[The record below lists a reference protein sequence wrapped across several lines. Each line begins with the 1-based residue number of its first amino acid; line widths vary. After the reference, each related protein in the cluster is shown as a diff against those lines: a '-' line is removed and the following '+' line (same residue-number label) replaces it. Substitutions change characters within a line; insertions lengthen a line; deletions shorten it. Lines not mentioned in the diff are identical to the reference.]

1 MKRQQ
6 LLIGLLFFLTFS
18 PSISAKAWNIPSLPP
33 PSPLEK
39 VVMIFATKGTPNKVE
54 IENYIKK
61 YPSIK
66 LRYLFSE
73 TFNGFSV
80 VGSRQDLLKLSQM
93 YRKISA
99 TYDNQSYSVEK
110 LNPSALSLI
119 GAEKAQN
126 YYDSKGNRLT
136 GKGIKVGVIDTGIDY
151 THPDLRSNYS
161 GGYDLVDEDNNP
173 LETQIHEGEP
183 TIHGTHVAGIIGA
196 NGRMKGVAPDV
207 KIYAYRA
214 LGAGGKGTTEQI
226 LAAIERTVKSKLD
239 IINLSLGSDVNG
251 PDLPISIALNKAVEK
266 GIVAVTSNG
275 NSGPNLWT
283 VGTPGTSSKAISVG
297 ASTPVLKVPYLSA
310 VQLKSPIKLVPFV
323 GSVKWNL
330 NHTYPVQYVGIGKKK
345 DMKNVAGKIALIKRG
360 EIEFSKKVKNAE
372 AAGAVGVIIFNNTK
386 GPFVGKIDG
395 EIDIPAVSISM
406 VDGESLIPKK
416 SPILASTIYKV
427 EKDLLADFS
436 SRGPVTVN
444 WSIKP
449 DITAPGVAIKSTI
462 PDKRYIELQGTSMSA
477 PYIAGAAALIKQ
489 AHPEWGPAEIKSS
502 IMNTATIL
510 HDEKGNRYK
519 VYEQGAGRINIDQA
533 IHTETLVSPSSL
545 SFGIL
550 TKQFDENKK
559 QVTITNISNQTKH
572 YHFKL
577 LKYDENIDWKLPLPF
592 TLKPGEKRTLS
603 ISAFIKRSFHTNK
616 EMIDGY
622 LSLIEKDKS
631 IDLPFLFIKKEPSFP
646 RLMGF
651 SIVPGDSPET
661 FRYEVYL
668 PMGAEEFGIALFEED
683 TLKFI
688 GFLEERKKVGPGLKE
703 NQIEFKAPKY
713 LNKVVAVA
721 FARNNGQEDI
731 QEHSLKLLQNDN
743 GKK

>member
-6 LLIGLLFFLTFS
+6 LLIGLVLFLIF
-18 PSISAKAWNIPSLPP
+18 PPGISANAWNIPSLPS
-33 PSPLEK
+33 PSPFEK
-39 VVMIFATKGTPNKVE
+39 VVMIFSTKGTPNKVE
-54 IENYIKK
+54 IENYLKK
-61 YPSIK
+61 YPTLK
-66 LRYLFSE
+66 LRALFTE

-80 VGSRQDLLKLSQM
+80 GGSRKDLLQLSQM

-110 LNPSALSLI
+110 LYPSALSLI
-119 GAEKAQN
+119 GAERAQN

-151 THPDLRSNYS
+151 THPDLKSNYS
-161 GGYDLVDEDNNP
+161 GGYDLVDGDNNP

-214 LGAGGKGTTEQI
+214 LGAGGSGTTEQI
-226 LAAIERTVKSKLD
+226 LAAIERTVKSKID

-266 GIVAVTSNG
+266 GVVAITSNG

-283 VGTPGTSSKAISVG
+283 VGTPGTSLKAISVG

-310 VQLKSPIKLVPFV
+310 VQLDKPIKLVPFV
-323 GSVKWNL
+323 GSEKWNL
-330 NHTYPVQYVGIGKKK
+330 NHTYPVEYVGIGKKK
-345 DMKNVAGKIALIKRG
+345 DMINVAGKIALIKRG
-360 EIEFSKKVKNAE
+360 EIEFTKKVKNAE
-372 AAGAVGVIIFNNTK
+372 DAGAVGVIIFNNTK
-386 GPFVGKIDG
+386 GSFVGKINS
-395 EIDIPAVSISM
+395 ETKIPAVSISM
-406 VDGESLIPKK
+406 LDGKSLIPKK
-416 SPILASTIYKV
+416 VPILASTIYKV

-462 PDKRYIELQGTSMSA
+462 PNKGYIELQGTSMSA

-489 AHPEWGPAEIKSS
+489 AHPEWGPNEIKSS
-502 IMNTATIL
+502 IMNTATVL

-533 IHTETLVSPSSL
+533 IHTETLISPGSL
-545 SFGIL
+545 SFGKL
-550 TKQFDENKK
+550 TNQFDENRKRL
-559 QVTITNISNQTKH
+559 TITNVSKQKKY
-572 YHFKL
+572 YHFKI

-592 TLKPGEKRTLS
+592 SLKAGEKRTLP
-603 ISAFIKRSFHTNK
+603 ITAFIKRGFHSSD
-616 EMIDGY
+616 EMIEGY

-631 IDLPFLFIKKEPSFP
+631 IEIPYLFIKKEPTFP

-651 SIVPGDSPET
+651 SIVPGDSANT

-688 GFLEERKKVGPGLKE
+688 GFLEEKRKVGPGLKE
-703 NQIEFKAPKY
+703 NQISFTMPEY
-713 LNKVVAVA
+713 MNKVVAVA
-721 FARNNGQEDI
+721 FARTNGKEDTQE
-731 QEHSLKLLQNDN
+731 QSLKLLQNDN

>member
-6 LLIGLLFFLTFS
+6 LLIGLVLFLTFS

-99 TYDNQSYSVEK
+99 AYDNQSYSVEK

-161 GGYDLVDEDNNP
+161 GGYDLVDKDNNP

-559 QVTITNISNQTKH
+559 QVTSSS
-572 YHFKL
+572 
-577 LKYDENIDWKLPLPF
+577 
-592 TLKPGEKRTLS
+592 G
-603 ISAFIKRSFHTNK
+603 SFC
-616 EMIDGY
+616 
-622 LSLIEKDKS
+622 
-631 IDLPFLFIKKEPSFP
+631 
-646 RLMGF
+646 
-651 SIVPGDSPET
+651 
-661 FRYEVYL
+661 
-668 PMGAEEFGIALFEED
+668 A
-683 TLKFI
+683 
-688 GFLEERKKVGPGLKE
+688 
-703 NQIEFKAPKY
+703 
-713 LNKVVAVA
+713 
-721 FARNNGQEDI
+721 
-731 QEHSLKLLQNDN
+731 
-743 GKK
+743 